1 MFYLTDSGI
10 PDDVAA
16 LNQEC
21 ISKFVCQILVTNN
34 SLPSAAEGLTSAKL
48 LHMLKQKLPSST
60 RKYEKAPIYNNNE
73 KDGQRDHYAATL
85 DTYSLHEW
93 GEAIKLVLE

>member
-1 MFYLTDSGI
+1 MLCLTDSGI
-10 PDDVAA
+10 PDDLAA
-16 LNQEC
+16 FNQEC

-60 RKYEKAPIYNNNE
+60 RKYEKAPIYNNND
-73 KDGQRDHYAATL
+73 KYSHHDNYPATL